1 MKRIAILLSSL
12 LLLLTG
18 CGGNDANGYYEQITQ
33 EAAKEMM
40 DTEEVIIL
48 DVREQDEYDSGHIP
62 GAVMLPVGT
71 IDEETAAEV
80 IPEKDSTV
88 LSTAAV
94 ETEAR
99 QLLPHWP
106 NWATPTSMNS
116 AVSIPGPM
124 RRNRKASSTKF
135 ISPHLKLVGTESCNG
150 VVDLMYERR

>member
-18 CGGNDANGYYEQITQ
+18 CGGNDANGSYEQITQ

-62 GAVMLPVGT
+62 SAVLLPVGT

-88 LSTAAV
+88 LVYCRS
-94 ETEAR
+94 
-99 QLLPHWP
+99 
-106 NWATPTSMNS
+106 
-116 AVSIPGPM
+116 G
-124 RRNRKASSTKF
+124 NRSKTASST
-135 ISPHLKLVGTESCNG
+135 LAKLGYTNIYEFGGINTWPYETES
-150 VVDLMYERR
+150 